1 MKKAVISLLLTLYS
15 CSSIT
20 VGIKQEETKQI
31 EQKIRICP
39 ELQNQKIELDKSI
52 GQRDKYYLILSDD
65 KITYTM
71 PSKIGDISTSF
82 YPLEKRIELHGTS
95 IVRGKWSKWNF
106 NKENHNYQKEVDF
119 FLEMIEDELDSTH
132 KSLKDCISN
141 YNKN

>member
-20 VGIKQEETKQI
+20 IGIKQEETKQI

-39 ELQNQKIELDKSI
+39 ELQNQKIELDQSI

-119 FLEMIEDELDSTH
+119 FLERIEDELDSTH

>member
-20 VGIKQEETKQI
+20 IGIKQEEIKHI
-31 EQKIRICP
+31 EQNIRICP

-52 GQRDKYYLILSDD
+52 GQRDKYYLILSDY

-132 KSLKDCISN
+132 KSLKDCISD

>member
-20 VGIKQEETKQI
+20 MGIKQEETKQI

-39 ELQNQKIELDKSI
+39 ELQNQKIELDQSI

-132 KSLKDCISN
+132 KSLKDCISD

>member
-20 VGIKQEETKQI
+20 IGIKQEETKQI

-39 ELQNQKIELDKSI
+39 ELQNQKIELDQSI

-132 KSLKDCISN
+132 KSLKDCISD

>member
-20 VGIKQEETKQI
+20 MGIKQEETKQI

-39 ELQNQKIELDKSI
+39 ELQNQKIELDQSI

-119 FLEMIEDELDSTH
+119 FLERIEDELDSTH

>member
-20 VGIKQEETKQI
+20 IGIKQEETKQI

-39 ELQNQKIELDKSI
+39 ELQNQKIELDQSI

-82 YPLEKRIELHGTS
+82 YPLEKRIELHGNS

-106 NKENHNYQKEVDF
+106 NKENHNYQKEVNF

-132 KSLKDCISN
+132 KSLKDCISD